1 MYFDMEG
8 WMNRK
13 NNTRALEKK
22 GKKSQEEWEMR
33 KFIFLCKENHSLSE
47 ILNVRLASI
56 SNAFNFLLIASH
68 L

>member
-1 MYFDMEG
+1 MLMYFDMEG

-22 GKKSQEEWEMR
+22 KGNKSQEEWEMR
-33 KFIFLCKENHSLSE
+33 KFIFLCEENHSLSE

-56 SNAFNFLLIASH
+56 KQCF
-68 L
+68 